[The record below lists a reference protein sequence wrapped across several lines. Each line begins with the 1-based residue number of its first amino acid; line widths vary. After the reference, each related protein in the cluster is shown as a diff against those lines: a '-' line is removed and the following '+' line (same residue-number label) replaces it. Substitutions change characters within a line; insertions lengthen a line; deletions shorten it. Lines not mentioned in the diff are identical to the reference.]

1 MKKTQL
7 MQQRENTGL
16 KYELIELRKE
26 SAEMKTELQ
35 IVKQENSDLKFEVR
49 ELKKVVSNNMDP
61 QPKDQVVNTLKVG
74 SIEEDVQMNK
84 EDIID
89 PRMNDGHHDMQI
101 GQMLNQIN
109 NINTTLNGE
118 IVKLDERITNVEE
131 RLTNA
136 EMRTAVC
143 GYRSFLSMG
152 SDSTLTF
159 EPVHNEINTG
169 GVLAESGYFTATI
182 EGVYL
187 VTLKTAVGLD

>member
-16 KYELIELRKE
+16 KSELIELRKE
-26 SAEMKTELQ
+26 SAEMKTDLQ

-49 ELKKVVSNNMDP
+49 ELKKVVSSNMDP
-61 QPKDQVVNTLKVG
+61 QPKDQVVNTFKVG

-89 PRMNDGHHDMQI
+89 LRINDGHHDMQI

-118 IVKLDERITNVEE
+118 IVKLDERITERLTNAEERVTNVEE
-131 RLTNA
+131 RLTNE

-143 GYRSFLSMG
+143 GYQ
-152 SDSTLTF
+152 
-159 EPVHNEINTG
+159 
-169 GVLAESGYFTATI
+169 
-182 EGVYL
+182 
-187 VTLKTAVGLD
+187 